1 MKTKLGLS
9 LLVILACLVAAPAQ
23 RHHLAKTGN
32 STEMQNRIA
41 KAAKGLS
48 WESEGSDN
56 LRIFFLQAAPIHPAH
71 PDGTFDAEL
80 VRDIEDQL
88 RDWAKKLPGT
98 YKPVGYKTIETETI
112 EDLLDN
118 LLNPEPGS
126 NGEVDKDEAFA
137 SAKWAVLKDVVN
149 ELVDT
154 QVYWLGSEE
163 NYQLIVVCGVDKQGS
178 LVGFWMRHWSS

>member
-1 MKTKLGLS
+1 MRKL
-9 LLVILACLVAAPAQ
+9 LLVTLLLILPVSVLAQ
-23 RHHLAKTGN
+23 RKKPAKVASN
-32 STEMQNRIA
+32 SAEMQNRIA
-41 KAAKGLS
+41 KAVKGLS

-56 LRIFFLQAAPIHPAH
+56 LRLFFLQAAPIHPAH

-98 YKPVGYKTIETETI
+98 YKPVGYKTIETEPV
-112 EDLLDN
+112 EDLLDS

-163 NYQLIVVCGVDKQGS
+163 NYQLIVVAGLDKQGN

>member
-1 MKTKLGLS
+1 MKLLVLALVLALPVVGLS
-9 LLVILACLVAAPAQ
+9 AQ
-23 RHHLAKTGN
+23 RYRPVKTVN
-32 STEMQNRIA
+32 ESTDFQNRIA

-56 LRIFFLQAAPIHPAH
+56 LRVFFLKAAPIHPAH

-80 VRDIEDQL
+80 VRDIEDQI

-98 YKPVGYKTIETETI
+98 YRPVGYKTIETQTI

-137 SAKWAVLKDVVN
+137 SAKWAVMKDVVN

-163 NYQLIVVCGVDKQGS
+163 NYQLIVVCGIDAHGN